1 MEKWRKKYFGK
12 KSYWQLYVLAFIPFL
27 FVLIFNYVPMYGI
40 VLAFKDFRIRKGI
53 LGSPWA
59 GLKYFEQLF
68 RTPIF
73 PTILKNTIVLSLE
86 SLLIGFPI
94 PILLALAFNEI
105 KAIG

>member
-1 MEKWRKKYFGK
+1 MGK
-12 KSYWQLYVLAFIPFL
+12 KLLAIICTGIHSFFICI
-27 FVLIFNYVPMYGI
+27 VFNYVPMYGI

-73 PTILKNTIVLSLE
+73 PTILRNTIVLSLE

-94 PILLALAFNEI
+94 PILLALGF
-105 KAIG
+105 